1 MITAIKTINKVF
13 MIPCYEDTK
22 KKHKLYLFTG
32 KVGTVPA
39 PRIWFVDNL
48 PEAGQLCMYIN
59 EDDGHSPEDKN
70 FNMCCGTVN
79 FHYAMCTEIR
89 GDGEDCYILVDA

>member
-1 MITAIKTINKVF
+1 MITPIKTLSKIF

-39 PRIWFVDNL
+39 PRIWFIDNL
-48 PEAGQLCMYIN
+48 PEAGKLCISAKM
-59 EDDGHSPEDKN
+59 
-70 FNMCCGTVN
+70 TVILRKIRISICVL
-79 FHYAMCTEIR
+79 AMSISFMACVLKFVEMEKIVIFLWK
-89 GDGEDCYILVDA
+89 GD